1 MTRPLATQETTIIEP
16 PSAPLMADD
25 SRIAS
30 ISEYTATMD
39 FEESLPW
46 LALIPHRRIER
57 RRLPLLA
64 SPPPRPS

>member
-1 MTRPLATQETTIIEP
+1 VVTIEP
-16 PSAPLMADD
+16 PPMSLVADD

-30 ISEYTATMD
+30 ISENTAKMD

-46 LALIPHRRIER
+46 LALVPHRRIER

-64 SPPPRPS
+64 SPLPRPS

>member
-1 MTRPLATQETTIIEP
+1 MT
-16 PSAPLMADD
+16 APLTSQVVTIELTPVPLMTDD

-30 ISEYTATMD
+30 ISEYTATME

-46 LALIPHRRIER
+46 LAWIPHRRIER